1 MNTMTML
8 VKREFWEH
16 RSLWIAPLI
25 WVGIITLM
33 FMWVVFVAIP
43 HEVGDHGSFGDHM
56 SGAPGS
62 AELSGLSDEDR
73 RDIEEAIKEGG
84 HHDGMGHDGGQSI
97 YALSHFALTGFVTT
111 FAIVVVFFY
120 LIDCLYTERRDR
132 SILFWKSLPV
142 SDAQVVL
149 SKLLV
154 AMIVVP
160 LGAVILAAVMQLFM
174 TFIVWLRFHGNAIGA
189 VMPDWSMLAWFKA
202 QMGILAV
209 VLAGLLWYA
218 PIAGFLLLMSSWARR
233 NVFLWTVLPP
243 VALVALEGFFFH
255 STKVLQFI
263 GWRFS
268 GYFREVL
275 HVGKGDG
282 GMPRPDELLA
292 RIDLAGFFLQAEV
305 WIGLIVAAGLVFAAI
320 RVRRY
325 RDES

>member
-33 FMWVVFVAIP
+33 FMWMIFVVIP
-43 HEVGDHGSFGDHM
+43 NEVGDHGTFGGHM
-56 SGAPGS
+56 SGSPDS
-62 AELSGLSDEDR
+62 AEMSGLSDEDR
-73 RDIEEAIKEGG
+73 RSIEHAIKEG
-84 HHDGMGHDGGQSI
+84 HHEGLGHDGGQSV
-97 YALSHFALTGFVTT
+97 YALSHFALTGFVTM
-111 FAIVVVFFY
+111 FSIVVVFFY

-132 SILFWKSLPV
+132 SILFWKSLPI

-149 SKLLV
+149 SKLAV

-174 TFIVWLRFHGNAIGA
+174 TFLVWARFHGTVIGA
-189 VMPDWSMLAWFKA
+189 VMPDWSMVTWFKA
-202 QMGILAV
+202 QVGILAF
-209 VLAGLLWYA
+209 VLGGILWYA

-243 VALVALEGFFFH
+243 IALVALEGFFFH

-268 GYFREVL
+268 GYLREML
-275 HVGKGDG
+275 HTGRGDS
-282 GMPRPDELLA
+282 GMPRPDELLS
-292 RIDLAGFFLQAEV
+292 RIDLSNLFMHADV
-305 WIGLIVAAGLVFAAI
+305 WVGLIVAAGLVYAAI